1 MREGTTKTNDYALPS
16 TNATP
21 HLSTHT
27 TDTPARQ
34 SRCRAGHSRRE
45 ARGWLHVHFRD
56 INQLGFVG
64 KADCDFLFDKFF
76 EYYFGFMITINLS
89 GVYDIINQ
97 HKMLFNMIY
106 NFLGGYMYDVIIIG
120 AGPAGLTAA
129 LYAGRA
135 KLNTLV
141 IGFGATG
148 GQLASTSDI
157 ENFPGASDNPSG
169 AALTERLEQQALKFG
184 MKKITAQVTGLIID
198 GTRRGV
204 QTDTERYFAKTIIIA
219 SGAAPRSL
227 NCPGEKEL
235 YGMGVSFCAVCDA
248 AFYEGATDVVVVGGG
263 DAAVEEAIYL
273 SKFAEKVTVVHRRDE
288 LRAAKSIQDKAFA
301 NAKINFVWN
310 SVVAT
315 INGNGMVETVTLK
328 NVKTN
333 ELTVH
338 ATEGVFLYVGMDPNT
353 SFAKGLVT
361 LNKSGYIEAG
371 ESTATNILGVFAAGD
386 CRVKILRQV
395 VTAAADGAVAAI
407 MAEKYIAGHE

>member
-1 MREGTTKTNDYALPS
+1 
-16 TNATP
+16 
-21 HLSTHT
+21 
-27 TDTPARQ
+27 
-34 SRCRAGHSRRE
+34 
-45 ARGWLHVHFRD
+45 
-56 INQLGFVG
+56 
-64 KADCDFLFDKFF
+64 
-76 EYYFGFMITINLS
+76 
-89 GVYDIINQ
+89 
-97 HKMLFNMIY
+97 
-106 NFLGGYMYDVIIIG
+106 MYDVIIIG

-157 ENFPGASDNPSG
+157 ENFPGANDNPSG
-169 AALTERLEQQALKFG
+169 AALTERLERQALKFG
-184 MKKITAQVTGLIID
+184 MQKITAQVTGLIVEND
-198 GTRRGV
+198 KRGV
-204 QTDTERYFAKTIIIA
+204 QTDSETYYAKTLIIA
-219 SGAAPRSL
+219 SGAAPRGL

-248 AFYEGATDVVVVGGG
+248 AFYEKATDVVVVGGG

-273 SKFAEKVTVVHRRDE
+273 SKFADKVTVVHRRDE
-288 LRAAKSIQDKAFA
+288 LRAAKTIQDKAFA
-301 NAKINFVWN
+301 NSKINFVWN
-310 SVVAT
+310 SVVES
-315 INGNGMVETVTLK
+315 INGNGMVETVTLR

-353 SFAKGLVT
+353 SFAKGLIT
-361 LNKSGYIEAG
+361 LDKSGYIEAG
-371 ESTATNILGVFAAGD
+371 ESTVTNIPGVFAAGD

-407 MAEKYIAGHE
+407 MAEKYISGHE